1 MHKLYL
7 SIKDQLSILES
18 GLSIHNRILKSVQ
31 ISESK
36 VDSENESNL
45 ENLKHMN
52 QLNEHLVECLKLIE
66 LELNQRWSK
75 FSQTSSI

>member
-31 ISESK
+31 IADNK
-36 VDSENESNL
+36 FDSENESNL

-52 QLNEHLVECLKLIE
+52 QLNEHLVECLKLVE
-66 LELNQRWSK
+66 HELNQRWSK